1 MKERLLTIMN
11 FSHIH
16 WIDCGYISSSN
27 GYASQEALKKI
38 SKKIETLP
46 ASGIHF
52 IDNGHYHYVTKL

>member
-27 GYASQEALKKI
+27 GYASQEVLKKYQ
-38 SKKIETLP
+38 KRLKLYQQVV
-46 ASGIHF
+46 F
-52 IDNGHYHYVTKL
+52 ILLIMVIIIM

>member
-1 MKERLLTIMN
+1 MPCKNTK
-11 FSHIH
+11 
-16 WIDCGYISSSN
+16 N
-27 GYASQEALKKI
+27 GLNKPILMALKKI